1 MLVQGTL
8 TTTKNQ
14 IYTCPASTKAEVKT
28 IKIHNITTETTSVE
42 LFSKKAS
49 SLRFDSFV
57 LNGGESIEISP
68 SFPMVFVATEGIEG
82 QAGANSSVT
91 FFIGGRE
98 SVV

>member
-8 TTTKNQ
+8 TTSKTQ

-28 IKIHNITTETTSVE
+28 IKIHNITNETTTVE
-42 LFSKKAS
+42 LFSLKAS
-49 SLRFDSFV
+49 SLRFDTFV

-82 QAGANSSVT
+82 NAGVNSAVT
-91 FFIGGRE
+91 YFIGGRE
-98 SVV
+98 SAL